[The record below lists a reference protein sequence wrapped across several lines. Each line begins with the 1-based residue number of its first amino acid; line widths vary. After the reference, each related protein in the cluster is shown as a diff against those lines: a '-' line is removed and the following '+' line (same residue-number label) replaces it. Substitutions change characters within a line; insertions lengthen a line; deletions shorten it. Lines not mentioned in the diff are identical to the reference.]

1 MSRSLYRLG
10 QFCVRRRRLVAGAWL
25 AVLVGIGVAASV
37 AGGTTTNRLQIPGTE
52 SQRATDLLARRFPA
66 RSGSTAWV
74 VFAAPPGANLTASA
88 DRAAIVADL
97 AHAAGLPEVGAFQ
110 PAASIVAS
118 PSGNVAYAQV
128 PYTAQAQAVPKQA
141 VRLLE
146 ATVRAHAPAGVKV
159 SFGGDVIAA
168 AQTNP
173 PGHSSELI
181 GLGAAV
187 VVLLIAFGSVL
198 AMGLPLVTALIG
210 VGVGIT
216 GIGLMSAFVDLSATA
231 PILAIMI
238 GLAVGVDYAL
248 FVVTRHRQNLA
259 EGHPVAESIARAT
272 ATAGGAVV
280 FAGMTVV
287 IALASLAVTGIPF
300 LTVMGLAAATTVAVA
315 VTIAVTLLPALLG
328 FAGRNIDRLKV
339 PGLNTRHGSR
349 GESADTFSARWAR
362 QVTRR
367 PVVALAA
374 GTTVMGLLA
383 IPLLSMRLGMTDAGT
398 DPRGTTTRQAYD
410 TLATG
415 FGPGFNGPLTL
426 VVDLAHTQ
434 NKPAALVSL
443 TTAVA
448 ANPDVIHVSP
458 AALNP
463 ASDTAVLT
471 AIPGSAPATKATTQ
485 LVHRLRDRTLPPVE
499 AAIGAHVY
507 VTGTTATNID
517 IADKVGRA
525 LPTFMALVLGL
536 TMLLLLV
543 AFRSVLVPIK
553 AAVAILLSIGAAFG
567 VLVAVFQWG
576 WLQQLVGLHES
587 VPIISFL
594 PTMMFAILF
603 GLSMDY
609 EVFILSRV
617 REDYAHTGHAR
628 DSVLTGL
635 TSSARVITSAA
646 LIMIS
651 VFASFILGADP
662 VIKMFG
668 LGLSAAVFLD
678 ATVVRMV
685 IVPATL
691 ALLDNA
697 AWWLPAWL
705 HRLLPNVDI
714 EGQHLLATLNRTQ
727 PPTTALA
734 QGVDDTSR
742 TAA

>member
-1 MSRSLYRLG
+1 MSRLLYRLG
-10 QFCVRRRRLVAGAWL
+10 HFSVRHRRLVVGAWL
-25 AVLVGIGVAASV
+25 GVLVGIAVAASA

-74 VFAAPPGANLTASA
+74 VFAAPPGASFNATA
-88 DRAAIVADL
+88 RAAVAADL
-97 AHAAGLPEVGAFQ
+97 SYVAGLPGVGAFQ
-110 PAASIVAS
+110 PAASIVVS
-118 PSGNVAYAQV
+118 PNGDVAYAQV
-128 PYTAQAQAVPKQA
+128 PYTAKAQAVPRGA
-141 VRLLE
+141 VKLLE
-146 ATVRAHAPAGVKV
+146 TTVRAHAPAGVKV

-173 PGHSSELI
+173 PGHSSEVI

-210 VGVGIT
+210 VGIGIT
-216 GIGLMSAFVDLSATA
+216 GIGLMSAFVDLSSTA

-259 EGHPVAESIARAT
+259 DGHPIAESIARAT

-287 IALASLAVTGIPF
+287 IALASLAVAGIPF
-300 LTVMGLAAATTVAVA
+300 LTVMGVSAAITVAVA
-315 VTIAVTLLPALLG
+315 VAIAITLLPALLG
-328 FAGRNIDRLKV
+328 FAGRNIDRWKV
-339 PGLNTRHGSR
+339 PGLNTRHGGS
-349 GESADTFSARWAR
+349 GESAGTFSARWAR
-362 QVTRR
+362 HVTRR
-367 PVVALAA
+367 PAVALAA
-374 GTTVMGLLA
+374 GVALMGVLA
-383 IPLLSMRLGMTDAGT
+383 IPLLSMRLGMTDAGA
-398 DPRGTTTRQAYD
+398 DPPGTTTRQAYD

-426 VVDLAHTQ
+426 VVDLAHTPD
-434 NKPAALVSL
+434 KSGALTSL

-448 ANPDVIHVSP
+448 ADPDVVHVGPP
-458 AALNP
+458 AMNP
-463 ASDTAVLT
+463 PGDTAVFT
-471 AIPGSAPATKATTQ
+471 AVPGSAPAAMATTQ
-485 LVHRLRDRTLPPVE
+485 LVHRLRDDTLPPV
-499 AAIGAHVY
+499 AATTGAHVY

-517 IADKVGRA
+517 ISDKVGRA
-525 LPTFMALVLGL
+525 LPAFMALVLGL

-543 AFRSVLVPIK
+543 AFRSIVIPIK

-576 WLQQLVGLHES
+576 WMQDLVGLHQS

-617 REDYAHTGHAR
+617 REDYARTGHAR

-651 VFASFILGADP
+651 VFASFVLGADP

-668 LGLSAAVFLD
+668 LGLSAAVLLD

-685 IVPATL
+685 IVPAAL
-691 ALLDNA
+691 ALLDKA
-697 AWWLPAWL
+697 AWWLPNWI
-705 HRLLPNVDI
+705 HRIVPNVDI
-714 EGQHLLATLNRTQ
+714 EGQHLLATLHGAEPLT
-727 PPTTALA
+727 PAPAYDA
-734 QGVDDTSR
+734 SR
-742 TAA
+742 PAA